1 MLILI
6 IVVFICFKLRKRKRV
21 EIDNN
26 PSYLLYKARD
36 TGGSTINSKQLVVLT
51 VVVTSCKDCVDNK
64 PPEVKTK
71 TRSTSFTRLVHY

>member
-26 PSYLLYKARD
+26 PSYLLYRARD
-36 TGGSTINSKQLVVLT
+36 TGGSCIYTNQQTIHCVHCCV
-51 VVVTSCKDCVDNK
+51 DCVDNK

-71 TRSTSFTRLVHY
+71 TRSTSFTRLVLI